1 MKYEKYKAV
10 INVTGDADLIQ
21 KVFTAEDTQI
31 KDKASYRIKKSK
43 NNIVFTVGA
52 EDSTGL
58 RTALN
63 SITKVL
69 TVIEKVKKI

>member
-1 MKYEKYKAV
+1 MSYEAQIKVKGNA
-10 INVTGDADLIQ
+10 ALIQ
-21 KVFTAEDTQI
+21 KVFAAEDRQI
-31 KDKASYRIKKSK
+31 KDKASYSIKKTKGSEDST
-43 NNIVFTVGA
+43 VFAVEA

-63 SITKVL
+63 SITKIL

>member
-1 MKYEKYKAV
+1 MKYAAAITVK
-10 INVTGDADLIQ
+10 GDSELIS
-21 KVFTAEDTQI
+21 KVFASEDREI
-31 KDKASYRIKKSK
+31 KDKASYKITKSREG
-43 NNIVFTVGA
+43 VAFEVEA

-69 TVIEKVKKI
+69 TVIEKMKRV

>member
-1 MKYEKYKAV
+1 MKYAAAITVK
-10 INVTGDADLIQ
+10 GDAKLIK
-21 KVFTAEDTQI
+21 KVFEAEDRQI
-31 KDKASYRIKKSK
+31 KDKASYSIKKTKGSEDST
-43 NNIVFTVGA
+43 VFAVEA

-63 SITKVL
+63 SITKIL

>member
-1 MKYEKYKAV
+1 MKYAAAITVK
-10 INVTGDADLIQ
+10 GDIDLIK
-21 KVFTAEDTQI
+21 KVFAAEDTQI
-31 KDKASYRIKKSK
+31 KDKASYKIKKTAAG
-43 NNIVFTVGA
+43 IAFDVEA